1 MHMYKCIF
9 PISHSSQAETIFFL
23 VEREKKGCVLPLFT
37 DFTPVAS
44 LSCIPAC
51 WMTGAW
57 QEPGLS
63 SPIKCQWRRFMFTL
77 QHKEMILLGP
87 TKIFCFAFLR
97 HSNNSPV
104 SSVAEPYLSVFGTL
118 CHRHGEPGE
127 RMGESYQKLGS
138 SQPGL
143 HGAPQMPSQD
153 GQH

>member
-1 MHMYKCIF
+1 
-9 PISHSSQAETIFFL
+9 
-23 VEREKKGCVLPLFT
+23 
-37 DFTPVAS
+37 
-44 LSCIPAC
+44 
-51 WMTGAW
+51 
-57 QEPGLS
+57 
-63 SPIKCQWRRFMFTL
+63 MFTL
-77 QHKEMILLGP
+77 QHKEMILMGP